1 MKLANT
7 TVEVIS
13 NVKTQKTAFSF
24 SEDSQDAA
32 LAIDVITNK
41 GYKYKIQ
48 TPVQE
53 YICNARDA
61 HREIKQTRPIEITI
75 PTLFDPT
82 FKVRDFGAGI
92 SPAKMTDV
100 FIKFFSSTKRRDNNQ
115 TGGFGLGAKSAFAY
129 TDSFGIV
136 SICDGIKYSYTAYKA
151 GQGMLQ
157 PEGEEETQEP
167 DGVTISIAINSKDV
181 EEFKKAVTRATFF
194 WNKDERPKFIN
205 NPTPLFA
212 EEPTRYK
219 NLAFYSK
226 SDSHNIFP
234 HNNNKDFVLLDG
246 IPYPLES
253 SEIDSLKV
261 PELGRYDRKVKNFC
275 LVLNTGDI
283 SITPFREGLEFNDHT
298 NLALTEKIKD
308 SIQYLSSSHEK
319 ELLKAKTIKK
329 KIESIKKYENSINLG
344 TVKLTDAIS
353 YENGN
358 LILSLETSD
367 YEKVSF
373 FKMNGE
379 KLKAF
384 TFSRY
389 SRFNLDSEFYEYDPK
404 KDSCSQVIARKK
416 FSQYSKSNPTKE
428 CYLLIFGPGSDE
440 IKKKIE
446 TGISFKCT
454 SSLIYL
460 KAAQKAREVRLKMSA
475 TDLNSGES
483 NQYDLDDEKLEK
495 TAFIYAS
502 EYQSEKYE
510 MDRLAKFLTKKGIT
524 LLSIF
529 KNDEKHFLNKGAMP
543 MKEELRNVSFTK
555 KEINHFFAH
564 FEGYNYYY
572 ITEMEEV
579 FQNQAVLDYI
589 HQLKSLPRE
598 SYSYKEKNKE
608 DNHSSYS
615 IYTFKS
621 LMTDNE
627 DYQKSL
633 Y

>member
-212 EEPTRYK
+212 EEPTRFTRR
-219 NLAFYSK
+219 N
-226 SDSHNIFP
+226 
-234 HNNNKDFVLLDG
+234 
-246 IPYPLES
+246 PLS
-253 SEIDSLKV
+253 
-261 PELGRYDRKVKNFC
+261 
-275 LVLNTGDI
+275 
-283 SITPFREGLEFNDHT
+283 
-298 NLALTEKIKD
+298 
-308 SIQYLSSSHEK
+308 
-319 ELLKAKTIKK
+319 
-329 KIESIKKYENSINLG
+329 
-344 TVKLTDAIS
+344 
-353 YENGN
+353 
-358 LILSLETSD
+358 
-367 YEKVSF
+367 
-373 FKMNGE
+373 
-379 KLKAF
+379 
-384 TFSRY
+384 
-389 SRFNLDSEFYEYDPK
+389 
-404 KDSCSQVIARKK
+404 
-416 FSQYSKSNPTKE
+416 
-428 CYLLIFGPGSDE
+428 
-440 IKKKIE
+440 
-446 TGISFKCT
+446 
-454 SSLIYL
+454 
-460 KAAQKAREVRLKMSA
+460 VR
-475 TDLNSGES
+475 
-483 NQYDLDDEKLEK
+483 
-495 TAFIYAS
+495 I
-502 EYQSEKYE
+502 
-510 MDRLAKFLTKKGIT
+510 
-524 LLSIF
+524 
-529 KNDEKHFLNKGAMP
+529 
-543 MKEELRNVSFTK
+543 
-555 KEINHFFAH
+555 
-564 FEGYNYYY
+564 
-572 ITEMEEV
+572 
-579 FQNQAVLDYI
+579 
-589 HQLKSLPRE
+589 
-598 SYSYKEKNKE
+598 
-608 DNHSSYS
+608 
-615 IYTFKS
+615 
-621 LMTDNE
+621 
-627 DYQKSL
+627 
-633 Y
+633 